1 MAQITYDDKVALNEN
16 PSVAEINKVTD
27 DDMNE
32 IKTTINTNTPVGCIN
47 LYAGSTAPTGWLIC
61 DGSAVSRTT
70 YANLFSVIGTTYGT
84 GDGSTTFN
92 IPNLKG
98 KVPVGLNSSDTDFD
112 TLGETGGEK
121 EHTLVEGE
129 LPKLSGD
136 AQVKVYDSFTTSGI
150 VSGKSWSGQSKNGP
164 QNSQSQTPYGIQINF
179 GNNQPHNNLQPY
191 IVMNYII
198 SY

>member
-1 MAQITYDDKVALNEN
+1 MAQITYDNKVALNEN
-16 PSVAEINKVTD
+16 PNVADINKVTD

-32 IKTTINTNTPVGCIN
+32 IKTTINANTPVGCIN

-84 GDGSTTFN
+84 GNGSTTFN
-92 IPNLKG
+92 LPNLKG
-98 KVPVGLNSSDTDFD
+98 KVPVGLNSSDTDFNSV
-112 TLGETGGEK
+112 GKTGGGKQTLIPMQWYSGFVDLRYSENNYTFPNWENYRK
-121 EHTLVEGE
+121 EIVANT
-129 LPKLSGD
+129 KSLSPPET
-136 AQVKVYDSFTTSGI
+136 STTAVMGTNE
-150 VSGKSWSGQSKNGP
+150 VSLSDTNG
-164 QNSQSQTPYGIQINF
+164 
-179 GNNQPHNNLQPY
+179 NLQPY